1 MISQYLNLV
10 LFILTGASLSAF
22 IIYNNYHTFAVH
34 YPGFEELWDV
44 EDNAEEEDRDEVE
57 ADSLADRAGLCD
69 VPVGVGMADSAV
81 PSKMSFRSPAFIRW
95 ITFIYFR
102 ID

>member
-1 MISQYLNLV
+1 MFYLYLLGPV
-10 LFILTGASLSAF
+10 YQLGLIVTF

-57 ADSLADRAGLCD
+57 ADPLASRAGLGE
-69 VPVGVGMADSAV
+69 VSVGVGVADSAV
-81 PSKMSFRSPAFIRW
+81 PASFYLFC
-95 ITFIYFR
+95 
-102 ID
+102 